1 MSREV
6 FKVKKKQNKT
16 KQKQLRS
23 EEANI
28 EFECVHTNNN
38 HFIQFLSFKSIINKY
53 IYVMP
58 KIKSQL
64 FLALKISDKSQ
75 ANYHHYIPIEIL
87 RSSVTKIL
95 LGFKSLKKTKEIN
108 KFI

>member
-1 MSREV
+1 
-6 FKVKKKQNKT
+6 
-16 KQKQLRS
+16 
-23 EEANI
+23 
-28 EFECVHTNNN
+28 
-38 HFIQFLSFKSIINKY
+38 
-53 IYVMP
+53 MP
-58 KIKSQL
+58 TIKSQL

-87 RSSVTKIL
+87 SSSVTKIL